1 MIKYQKTTPDQVQ
14 TFLKKI
20 ADRTKLNN
28 KKRSDYKEMEHK
40 SNL

>member
-14 TFLKKI
+14 TLLKKI
-20 ADRTKLNN
+20 ADRMKLNN
-28 KKRSDYKEMEHK
+28 KKKSNFLEKEYK